1 MSLIQNYLTQILA
14 LQAVGLDAVRND
26 ATAFNDFNAVYSAI
40 FGKAANNC
48 ASCPIEQQYEK
59 LMHLT
64 SEEAIEAVVN
74 RKYLLRENEVIVI
87 GADDYTNDNLT
98 DDKAASLLKQ
108 FPGLTS
114 RFERMP
120 APESVAA
127 PSAARTDDDDDD
139 KPTGL
144 RVTMPNGNK
153 RSRKIMPGDI
163 ATIDGEPAP
172 DGVHE
177 LRGNRFATVA
187 GVVAEVLA

>member
-59 LMHLT
+59 LMKLT
-64 SEEAIEAVVN
+64 TEEAIDAVIN
-74 RKYLLRENEVIVI
+74 RKYLLFPNELLQI

-108 FPGLTS
+108 FPGLAS

-120 APESVAA
+120 DPEPAPAA
-127 PSAARTDDDDDD
+127 TGTGADDDDD
-139 KPTGL
+139 KPSGL

-153 RSRKIMPGDI
+153 RTRKIMPGDL
-163 ATIDGEPAP
+163 ATLDGQPTLDGEY
-172 DGVHE
+172 E
-177 LRGNRFATVA
+177 LRDTRFVTVA
-187 GVVAEVLA
+187 GVVTEVLS